1 MKVTIDFETRSRCE
15 LKSSGPWVYAEDPS
29 TEVLCMAMMQDDQ
42 PPLIW
47 APVWVRDIIGA
58 SGLPMVDGEIVQ
70 SILEAADT
78 IEAHN
83 VAFERSILEKKL
95 AWKIDPKKY
104 RCSAAKAAAHSL
116 PRDLEGAGRAIGLA
130 VQKDKEG
137 SFLMRRMCKPTI
149 GGKWIQD
156 RASLIRL
163 CQYCMQDVRAE
174 YALSEA
180 LRDLSPAEL
189 QVWQTDQEI
198 NRRGIR
204 VDVELART
212 AMQLVADYE
221 GRALAEFRC
230 LTGFD
235 SPRQVPLLVK
245 WLRGQG
251 AKINDVTKATVI
263 KLLAHPAVPPNV
275 KRVLEIR
282 QSLGKSSLAKLL
294 AFVNAANA
302 DGRARDTMMYHGA
315 STGRWSGKRIQP
327 HNFPREGL
335 PNCED
340 FLGMV
345 RNRDIDSIEI
355 FYGDLMPALS
365 KSLRS
370 FIKAEAGYELVCADF
385 NAIEGRVLAWLA
397 REDYVLENYRQK
409 RDAYCVFAEQ
419 IQGGKYSYK
428 EILEGHH
435 AGDKKYSAMRFEG
448 KTGELACGYQGGEAA
463 VKRFAPDMP
472 VERRIEIVGIWRRN
486 RPKTVAFWRE
496 IETMVKTAIARPGA
510 LVNNGMIAWG
520 FDEKFLRCR
529 LPSGRLISYYGPWL
543 SEEGQI
549 KFWGV
554 NSVTKQWEEN
564 ETYGGK
570 LTENVVQAISRD
582 LLAAAIMRLEKAG
595 KPVVMHVHDE
605 VISEVPKGS
614 TSIEEYIEIV
624 TALPAWAKG
633 LPLAAEGFITERYR
647 K

>member
-1 MKVTIDFETRSRCE
+1 MKVTIDFETRSRCD
-15 LKSSGPWVYAEDPS
+15 LKSRGTWVYAEDPS
-29 TEVLCMAMMQDDQ
+29 TEILCMAMKIDDQ
-42 PPLIW
+42 PARIW
-47 APVWVRDIIGA
+47 VPVWVRNIIGGSSIMIDDA
-58 SGLPMVDGEIVQ
+58 IVQ
-70 SILEAADT
+70 NAFLDADI

-83 VAFERSILEKKL
+83 VAFERSIIEMKTT
-95 AWKIDPKKY
+95 WKVDPKKY

-116 PRDLEGAGRAIGLA
+116 PRDLDGAGRAIGLA

-137 SFLMRRMCKPTI
+137 YFLMRKMCKPTI

-156 RASLIRL
+156 RDSLIRL
-163 CQYCMQDVRAE
+163 CKYCMQDVEAE

-180 LRDLSPAEL
+180 LRDLSAAEL

-212 AMQLVADYE
+212 AVQLVADYE
-221 GRALAEFRC
+221 ARALAEFKC

-245 WLRGQG
+245 WLQGQG
-251 AKINDVTKATVI
+251 AKIKDVTKATVT

-275 KRVLEIR
+275 RRVLEIR
-282 QSLGKSSLAKLL
+282 QSLGKSSLAKLQ
-294 AFVNAANA
+294 AFIDAANA
-302 DGRARDTMMYHGA
+302 DGRVRDTMMYHGA

-327 HNFPREGL
+327 HNFPRESL
-335 PNCED
+335 PHCDD
-340 FLGMV
+340 FLAMV
-345 RNRDIDSIEI
+345 RARDIDSIEI
-355 FYGDLMPALS
+355 LYGDLMPALS

-370 FIKAEAGYELVCADF
+370 FITAEEGRELVCADF

-397 REDYVLENYRQK
+397 REDYVLENYRQQ

-419 IQGGKYSYK
+419 IQGGKFSYK
-428 EILEGHH
+428 EILEGHR

-472 VERRIEIVGIWRRN
+472 LKRRMEIVAIWRKN

-496 IETMVKTAIARPGA
+496 IEIMVKSAIARPGK
-510 LVNNGMIAWG
+510 LISNGMIAWG
-520 FDEKFLRCR
+520 FDSKFLRCR

-543 SEEGQI
+543 SEDGQI

-554 NSVTKQWEEN
+554 NSTTKQWEAN

-614 TSIEEYIEIV
+614 TSIDEYIEIV

-633 LPLAAEGFITERYR
+633 LPMAAEGFITERYH